1 MDSKPLPKDQQRD
14 VRQKALQQE
23 LGELVDV
30 VGPGPLVDLLLERA
44 FQLNATDIHM
54 DPDDSGIRIRVR
66 VDGMLHNI
74 LHVDVAKAAHMVS
87 RVKIMGGMD
96 ITEKRLPQ
104 DGHISNFVMDTQRD
118 IRVACGPTNYGERVV
133 LRLMPGDQSFH
144 QLTDL
149 GFDDEQFQ
157 TLKRYLGIP
166 YGMILTVGP
175 VGAGKSTTM
184 YSCLDELNDPAK
196 SICTIEDPVERRID
210 GINQTQVNTQ
220 INFTFVRALRML
232 LRQDPDILMIG
243 EIRDPETAQIG
254 ARAGLAGS
262 LVLSTLHANDTTS
275 TFDVLRGFDVP
286 PMVIADAVYCVI
298 TQRLLRKI
306 CQHCKV
312 AYQPDEAQCEVLGLS
327 PEAAGTI
334 EIYKGNGCDRCF
346 GTGYLGRTA
355 VFEILGVDKDI
366 RRAILH
372 HKPRREIL
380 EIAKE
385 KGMQT
390 LDMVTTRKVIEGQ
403 TSYEEMNRVLSA
415 FPSN

>member
-1 MDSKPLPKDQQRD
+1 MDSQAAERD

-44 FQLNATDIHM
+44 FQLNATDIHF
-54 DPDDSGIRIRVR
+54 DPDDQGIRIRLR
-66 VDGMLHNI
+66 VDGLLHSI
-74 LHVDVAKAAHMVS
+74 LHVPASQAAQMVS
-87 RVKIMGGMD
+87 RMKLMAGMD

-104 DGHISNFVMDTQRD
+104 DGHISNLVMDTQRD

-133 LRLMPGDQSFH
+133 MRLMPGNQSFH
-144 QLTDL
+144 KLDDL
-149 GFDDEQFQ
+149 GFDDAQLPL
-157 TLKRYLGIP
+157 LKRYLGIP

-210 GINQTQVNTQ
+210 GINQTQINTT
-220 INFTFVRALRML
+220 IDFTFARALRML
-232 LRQDPDILMIG
+232 LRQDPDVLMIG

-254 ARAGLAGS
+254 ARAGLAGT

-275 TFDVLRGFDVP
+275 TFDVLRGFNVP

-312 AYQPDEAQCEVLGLS
+312 AYQPDEPQCQILGVA
-327 PEAAGTI
+327 PENAGTV
-334 EIYKGNGCDRCF
+334 EIFKGNGCDHCF

-355 VFEILGVDKDI
+355 VFEVLGMDSDL
-366 RRAILH
+366 RRAVLH
-372 HKPRREIL
+372 HKPRAEL
-380 EIAKE
+380 LDMAKH
-385 KGMQT
+385 KGMET
-390 LDMVTTRKVIEGQ
+390 LEMAASRKVIEGE

-415 FPSN
+415 FPGD